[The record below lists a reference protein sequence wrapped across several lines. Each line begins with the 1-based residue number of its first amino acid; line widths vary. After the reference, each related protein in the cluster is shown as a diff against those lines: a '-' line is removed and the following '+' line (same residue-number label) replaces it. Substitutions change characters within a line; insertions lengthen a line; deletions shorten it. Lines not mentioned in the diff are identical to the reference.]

1 MRPAKRNLA
10 AAVDRDLAAMKVHL
24 KGTDCEEAYDEAADK
39 VKAHDNEKMMDDV
52 IDECTGG

>member
-1 MRPAKRNLA
+1 MA
-10 AAVDRDLAAMKVHL
+10 AAVDRDLAAMKAHL
-24 KGTDCEEAYDEAADK
+24 KGTDCEAAYDDAAEK